1 MLKVLL
7 DLSMN
12 LIKVMLK
19 KFDLEKSRTDL

>member
-12 LIKVMLK
+12 LIKVMLQ

>member
-12 LIKVMLK
+12 LIKVMLE